1 MLGYSPKTKLAAWVR
16 PDAKNYS
23 PKRSEE
29 WDADERRARSSADAV
44 TSLAKPNFGTG
55 DPPAELRDPERTRHT
70 DMETMSLIRLAL
82 WDRARW
88 SGTMFLTAAS
98 ESAPPVLAPIFQ
110 HQDAGQQI
118 FAHWRKELGPQDQE
132 ERLRVTIIRGVDRS
146 NPHAYR
152 VVIGSNLPDGLT
164 EDAKR
169 LVFMVSRC
177 NTMAPTSDANLQ
189 RFLGSYEAAGRY
201 YLAGAVITDERSRPV
216 PVSDVYIAKREL
228 NVRDAWQIGRNNPD
242 VVGIREDDDPIIP
255 AGEQDAPVLEV
266 MRWLQEIS
274 RSSPPGT

>member
-1 MLGYSPKTKLAAWVR
+1 
-16 PDAKNYS
+16 
-23 PKRSEE
+23 
-29 WDADERRARSSADAV
+29 
-44 TSLAKPNFGTG
+44 
-55 DPPAELRDPERTRHT
+55 
-70 DMETMSLIRLAL
+70 METVSLIRLAL

-110 HQDAGQQI
+110 NGDAGRQI
-118 FAHWRKELGPQDQE
+118 FAQWRQELGPQDKE

-152 VVIGSNLPDGLT
+152 VVIGSNLPDGLA
-164 EDAKR
+164 EDERR

-189 RFLGSYEAAGRY
+189 RFLGSYEAASRY
-201 YLAGAVITDERSRPV
+201 YLAGAVITDEQSRPV

-228 NVRDAWQIGRNNPD
+228 NVRDAWQIGRNDPD
-242 VVGIREDDDPIIP
+242 VVGIRDDDDPIIP
-255 AGEQDAPVLEV
+255 AGQQDAPVLDV
-266 MRWLQEIS
+266 LRWLQESS
-274 RSSPPGT
+274 RSEPPTA